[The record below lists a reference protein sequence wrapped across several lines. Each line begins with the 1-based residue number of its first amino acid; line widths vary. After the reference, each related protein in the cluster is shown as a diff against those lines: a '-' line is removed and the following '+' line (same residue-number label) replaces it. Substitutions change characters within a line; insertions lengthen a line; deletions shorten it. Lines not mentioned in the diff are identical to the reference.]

1 MRNFLW
7 HGEGMPSY
15 CIVSENDGQL
25 SAVYNEQKIV
35 LLYDKCNIFIG
46 YTADGSKRV
55 NTFRFLIRDA
65 AHGESD
71 AATRIY
77 QTHSIKNNYRE
88 EMRYHKRLFG
98 KTIAAGTSA
107 YFCCFSS
114 CFRAFIYDARKSGRY
129 DGQSNGVSGRKRR
142 NSPMRWA
149 MTGR

>member
-55 NTFRFLIRDA
+55 NTFRFLIRDGSA
-65 AHGESD
+65 WGVRCG
-71 AATRIY
+71 TRIY
-77 QTHSIKNNYRE
+77 QRT
-88 EMRYHKRLFG
+88 
-98 KTIAAGTSA
+98 A
-107 YFCCFSS
+107 
-114 CFRAFIYDARKSGRY
+114 
-129 DGQSNGVSGRKRR
+129 
-142 NSPMRWA
+142 
-149 MTGR
+149 